1 MYIYLYYFYTHI
13 FVCEY
18 GIYYVFHLFIKF
30 NCIFSQSIPFK
41 WLWFVWYCMIY
52 ILYIYI
58 YIYIIIIIDDNGV
71 YFLLFLFFGKGI

>member
-41 WLWFVWYCMIY
+41 CLGFVW
-52 ILYIYI
+52 YIYI
-58 YIYIIIIIDDNGV
+58 YIIIIIIIDDNGV